1 MKKYRKYLGI
11 IALMLLIA
19 LIVTGCSGGN
29 PQKGIPPHGGI
40 YGWVYTWIGLPLQN
54 VMIKTANAI
63 GGGNGAG
70 WAIVI
75 ITVIVRIILLPL
87 MLMQQK
93 KSVTQQEKMARLQP
107 QMKLIQDAMRRKP
120 ITTEQQMQL
129 SAWQRELYQ
138 KNSVSLT
145 GGIGC
150 LPLLIQMP
158 IMMGIYSAVA
168 YSSVLRDATFFGISL
183 TSKSLVLAIVATVFA
198 VIQGY
203 ISLIGVPQEQKRTMQ
218 SMMFMNPIMTLFFS
232 LSFSG
237 ALALYWAAGNFVTII
252 QQLIVTF
259 IITPNEKKRVARELK
274 KNPTTVVVTK
284 EDIDNLFSGG
294 DSSDNSHADSAIHEL
309 HEDLRKRNQGK
320 QKHHK

>member
-1 MKKYRKYLGI
+1 MKKYRKYLG
-11 IALMLLIA
+11 LLVLVLLVA
-19 LIVTGCSGGN
+19 VIVTGCSSGGN

-40 YGWVYTWIGLPLQN
+40 YGWVYTWIGIPLQN
-54 VMIKTANAI
+54 VMLKTANAI
-63 GGGNGAG
+63 KGANGAG

-75 ITVIVRIILLPL
+75 ITLVVRTILLPL
-87 MLMQQK
+87 MLAQQK

-107 QMKLIQDAMRRKP
+107 QMKLIQEGMKHKP
-120 ITTEQQMQL
+120 MTPEQQMQL
-129 SAWQRELYQ
+129 SKWQRELYQ
-138 KNSVSLT
+138 KNNVSLT

-168 YSSVLRDATFFGISL
+168 YSSVLREASFFGISL
-183 TSKSLVLAIVATVFA
+183 NSKSLVLAIIATVFA

-203 ISLIGVPQEQKRTMQ
+203 ISLIGIPKEQKKTMQ

-252 QQLIVTF
+252 QQILVTF
-259 IITPNEKKRVARELK
+259 VITPREKKRVAAEIK
-274 KNPTTVVVTK
+274 DHPIQTVVTK
-284 EDIDNLFSGG
+284 KDVDDLFNGAAT
-294 DSSDNSHADSAIHEL
+294 DASSKTKEL
-309 HEDLRKRNQGK
+309 HQDLRKRNQGK
-320 QKHHK
+320 QQKRK